1 MRGKS
6 GNRYIHKVF
15 NALPWVMPV
24 EPPEIREIFERR
36 GRRIECPAGKLILHG
51 LDSGVTLIE
60 KGVVVF
66 SFNDL
71 ADHCQ
76 IFSLC
81 LPGCTVGDLE
91 SLEPKS
97 IAAADAECIKP
108 CTVLYVTREAWLEEI
123 RGSVAMMEAY
133 AKSANRKHWCVMEGM
148 IANYTQPLEIRLRL
162 FLYSL
167 ISSHYKIGDR
177 EWNPCPVVLT
187 VTDIAKI
194 VAANRSWVSRTL
206 SAWAEQGT
214 MKKDGFF
221 LVFHRSV
228 FEGFLD
234 EEAPVVPAV

>member
-1 MRGKS
+1 MRGNS
-6 GNRYIHKVF
+6 GKRYLHKVF
-15 NALPWVMPV
+15 NALPWVMPA
-24 EPPEIREIFERR
+24 EPPEIQEIFKRR

-71 ADHCQ
+71 EDHCQ

-91 SLEPKS
+91 PLEPNS
-97 IAAADAECIKP
+97 IAAANAECIKP
-108 CTVLYVTREAWLEEI
+108 CTVLYVPQAAWLEEI
-123 RGSVAMMEAY
+123 RSSVPMMEAY

-167 ISSHYKIGDR
+167 ISSHYKVGDR
-177 EWNPCPVVLT
+177 EWNPCPVLLT

-206 SAWAEQGT
+206 SVWTEQGK
-214 MKKDGFF
+214 MKKEGFF
-221 LVFHRSV
+221 LVFHRAV
-228 FEGFLD
+228 FEGFG
-234 EEAPVVPAV
+234 ERETSAAA